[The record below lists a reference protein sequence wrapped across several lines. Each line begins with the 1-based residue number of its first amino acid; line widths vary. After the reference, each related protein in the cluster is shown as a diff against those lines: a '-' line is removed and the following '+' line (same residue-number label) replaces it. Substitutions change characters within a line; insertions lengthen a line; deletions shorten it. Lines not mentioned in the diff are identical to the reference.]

1 MRRRALIVA
10 APAATLA
17 ASAGLGGCGF
27 ELRRPPDL
35 PFSRLALA
43 GFAPRSPLADEIK
56 RTLTLT
62 VEVVEQMNRAEAVL
76 QSLADRREKSVT
88 ASTAAGQVRAIQLRV
103 RFEFRLVTPGGRE
116 YIPDTVLQLSRDM
129 SYSETFAL
137 AKEQEE
143 QQLYAAMQTDI
154 VQLLMRRLA
163 EVRKG

>member
-1 MRRRALIVA
+1 MRRRALIA
-10 APAATLA
+10 LAPAAVGSLA
-17 ASAGLGGCGF
+17 ALGGCGF
-27 ELRRPPDL
+27 QLRRPPDL

-56 RTLTLT
+56 RTLALTL
-62 VEVVEQMNRAEAVL
+62 EVVEQMNRAEAVL

-88 ASTAAGQVRAIQLRV
+88 ASTAAGQVRGIQLRV

-116 YIPDTVLQLSRDM
+116 YIPDTVLQLARDM

-143 QQLYAAMQTDI
+143 QQLYAALQTDI

>member
-1 MRRRALIVA
+1 MRRRALIAA
-10 APAATLA
+10 APAALA

-27 ELRRPPDL
+27 ELRRPPEL

-56 RTLTLT
+56 RTLALTLD
-62 VEVVEQMNRAEAVL
+62 VVEQMNRAEAVL
-76 QSLADRREKSVT
+76 QSVADRREKSVT

>member
-1 MRRRALIVA
+1 MRRRALLA
-10 APAATLA
+10 LAPASVAGFA
-17 ASAGLGGCGF
+17 ALGGCGF
-27 ELRRPPDL
+27 QLRRPPEL

-56 RTLTLT
+56 RTLAQT
-62 VEVVEQMNRAEAVL
+62 VEVVEEMNRAEAVL

-88 ASTAAGQVRAIQLRV
+88 ASTAAGQVRGIQLRV

-116 YIPDTVLQLSRDM
+116 YIPETVLQLTRDM

-143 QQLYAAMQTDI
+143 QQLYAALQTDI

>member
-1 MRRRALIVA
+1 MRRRALIAA
-10 APAATLA
+10 APAALA

-56 RTLTLT
+56 RTLALTL
-62 VEVVEQMNRAEAVL
+62 EVVEQMNRAEAVL
-76 QSLADRREKSVT
+76 QALADRREKSVT

>member
-1 MRRRALIVA
+1 MRRRALLA
-10 APAATLA
+10 LAPAAVGGLTV
-17 ASAGLGGCGF
+17 LGGCGF
-27 ELRRPPDL
+27 ALRRPPEL
-35 PFSRLALA
+35 PFSRLALS

-56 RTLTLT
+56 RTLALTL
-62 VEVVEQMNRAEAVL
+62 EVVEQMNRAEAVL
-76 QSLADRREKSVT
+76 QSLVDRREKSVT

-116 YIPDTVLQLSRDM
+116 YIPDTVLQLARDM

-163 EVRKG
+163 EVKKG

>member
-1 MRRRALIVA
+1 MRRRALIAA
-10 APAATLA
+10 APAALA

-27 ELRRPPDL
+27 ELRRPPEL

-56 RTLTLT
+56 RTLALTLD
-62 VEVVEQMNRAEAVL
+62 VVEQMNRAEAVL
-76 QSLADRREKSVT
+76 QALADRREKSVT

>member
-1 MRRRALIVA
+1 MRRRALIA
-10 APAATLA
+10 LAPAAVGSLA
-17 ASAGLGGCGF
+17 ALGGCGF
-27 ELRRPPDL
+27 QLRRPPDL

-76 QSLADRREKSVT
+76 QSLVDRREKSVT

>member
-1 MRRRALIVA
+1 MRRRALLA
-10 APAATLA
+10 LAPATALVA
-17 ASAGLGGCGF
+17 GCGF

-43 GFAPRSPLADEIK
+43 GFAPRSPLADELK
-56 RTLTLT
+56 RTLAQT
-62 VEVVEQMNRAEAVL
+62 VQVVEQVNQAEAVL
-76 QSLADRREKSVT
+76 QSLVDRREKSVT
-88 ASTAAGQVRAIQLRV
+88 ASTAAGQVRGIQLRV

-116 YIPDTVLQLSRDM
+116 YIPDTVLQLARDM

-163 EVRKG
+163 EVKKG

>member
-1 MRRRALIVA
+1 MRRRALLACAPVA
-10 APAATLA
+10 LA

-27 ELRRPPDL
+27 ELRRPPEL
-35 PFSRLALA
+35 PFSRLALS

-56 RTLTLT
+56 RTLALTL
-62 VEVVEQMNRAEAVL
+62 EVVEQMNRAEAVL
-76 QSLADRREKSVT
+76 QSLVDRREKSVT

-116 YIPDTVLQLSRDM
+116 YIPDTVLQLTRDM

-163 EVRKG
+163 EVKKG

>member
-1 MRRRALIVA
+1 MRRRALLA
-10 APAATLA
+10 LAPAAA
-17 ASAGLGGCGF
+17 VIAGCGF
-27 ELRRPPDL
+27 QLRRPPDL
-35 PFSRLALA
+35 PFSRLALS
-43 GFAPRSPLADEIK
+43 GFAPRSPLADELK
-56 RTLTLT
+56 RTLAQT
-62 VEVVEQMNRAEAVL
+62 VEVVEQVNQAEAVL

-88 ASTAAGQVRAIQLRV
+88 ASTAAGQVRGIQLRV

-116 YIPDTVLQLSRDM
+116 YIPDTVLQLARDM

-163 EVRKG
+163 EVKKG

>member
-1 MRRRALIVA
+1 MRRRALIA
-10 APAATLA
+10 ATPAALA
-17 ASAGLGGCGF
+17 ASVGLGGCGF
-27 ELRRPPDL
+27 ELRRPPEL

-56 RTLTLT
+56 RTLALTLD
-62 VEVVEQMNRAEAVL
+62 VVEQMNRAEAVL
-76 QSLADRREKSVT
+76 QALADRRGKCVT

-116 YIPDTVLQLSRDM
+116 FIPDTVLQLSRDM

>member
-1 MRRRALIVA
+1 MRRRALLA
-10 APAATLA
+10 LAPASVGGLA
-17 ASAGLGGCGF
+17 ALGGCGF
-27 ELRRPPDL
+27 QLRRPPEL

-56 RTLTLT
+56 RTLAQT
-62 VEVVEQMNRAEAVL
+62 VEVVEEMNRAEAVL

-88 ASTAAGQVRAIQLRV
+88 ASTAAGQVRGIQLRV

-116 YIPDTVLQLSRDM
+116 YIPDTVLQLTRDM

-143 QQLYAAMQTDI
+143 QQLYAALQTDI

>member
-1 MRRRALIVA
+1 MRRRALLAA
-10 APAATLA
+10 APVALA

-35 PFSRLALA
+35 PFSRLALS

-56 RTLTLT
+56 RTLALTL
-62 VEVVEQMNRAEAVL
+62 EVVEQMNRAEAVL
-76 QSLADRREKSVT
+76 QSLVDRREKSVT

-116 YIPDTVLQLSRDM
+116 YIPDTVLQLARDM

-163 EVRKG
+163 EVKKG

>member
-1 MRRRALIVA
+1 MRRRALLALV
-10 APAATLA
+10 PAA
-17 ASAGLGGCGF
+17 AGGLGAVGGCGF
-27 ELRRPPDL
+27 ELRRPPEL

-56 RTLTLT
+56 RTLALTL
-62 VEVVEQMNRAEAVL
+62 EVVEQMNRAEAVL
-76 QSLADRREKSVT
+76 QSLVDRREKSVT
-88 ASTAAGQVRAIQLRV
+88 ASTAAGQVRAMQLRL

-116 YIPDTVLQLSRDM
+116 YIPDTVLQLARDM

-163 EVRKG
+163 EVKKA

>member
-1 MRRRALIVA
+1 
-10 APAATLA
+10 
-17 ASAGLGGCGF
+17 
-27 ELRRPPDL
+27 
-35 PFSRLALA
+35 
-43 GFAPRSPLADEIK
+43 
-56 RTLTLT
+56 LTL
-62 VEVVEQMNRAEAVL
+62 EVVEQMNRAEAVL